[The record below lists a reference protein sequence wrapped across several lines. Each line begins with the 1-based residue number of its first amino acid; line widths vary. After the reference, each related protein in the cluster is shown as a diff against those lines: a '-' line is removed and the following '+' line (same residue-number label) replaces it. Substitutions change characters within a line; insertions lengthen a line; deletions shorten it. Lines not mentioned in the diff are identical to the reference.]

1 MATNKTTLKNE
12 LRARYLKIISEALT
26 AAGEEVLVTGSGEI
40 ACPCVDSEGE
50 DAWCVLT
57 AKIPTGSRDGEPYD
71 GYAMA
76 EDFKLKSEA
85 KAAKAAEAAAK
96 KAAKIAKD
104 KAAREA
110 KAKAKAER
118 EEKEK
123 EAE

>member
-12 LRARYLKIISEALT
+12 LRARYLKIISEALI

-57 AKIPTGSRDGEPYD
+57 AKIPTGSRDGDPYD

-85 KAAKAAEAAAK
+85 KAVKAAEAAAK
-96 KAAKIAKD
+96 KAAKIKKD
-104 KAAREA
+104 EEMRRQKAET
-110 KAKAKAER
+110 KAKVR
-118 EEKEK
+118 ETK
-123 EAE
+123 